1 MVLVNMV
8 AKWFK
13 ILDSLHGPMN
23 EEMIEHAS
31 QLVEATKIVY
41 HVNYSDSH
49 RHITD
54 YELMYVPIPK
64 QTTGLVGFSF
74 SLLMHQLSYVVIFI
88 CVFVLNS
95 LFPFSAL
102 IVASSCSS
110 SLSYG
115 MEALSLRYCRI

>member
-95 LFPFSAL
+95 LFSFFSTNCGFFML
-102 IVASSCSS
+102 KFLKLWNGSIVPTV
-110 SLSYG
+110 L
-115 MEALSLRYCRI
+115 